1 MGVCPGRVRVAV
13 VTVTV
18 PVFDA
23 TSNIPSL
30 PVIHELEGAF
40 QGEILSASPES
51 EPRPTE
57 WLSDT
62 VAGTQQS

>member
-18 PVFDA
+18 PVFEA

-30 PVIHELEGAF
+30 IHELEGAF